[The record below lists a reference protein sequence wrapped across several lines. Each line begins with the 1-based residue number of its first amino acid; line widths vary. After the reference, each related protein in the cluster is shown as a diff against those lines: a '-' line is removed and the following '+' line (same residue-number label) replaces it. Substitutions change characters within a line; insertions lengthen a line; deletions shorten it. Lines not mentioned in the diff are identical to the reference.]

1 MMIMNMTAKSF
12 EVQNM
17 EASELE
23 GYLNDLAEEGRTLY
37 NVYGDGL
44 RFTVIS
50 YAPHDWNAL
59 VTATEARDTQ
69 KWAAEL
75 QAEKESAKHWAA
87 KLAEKSGGHSNE

>member
-1 MMIMNMTAKSF
+1 MIMDMTAKSF
-12 EVQNM
+12 EVQNV
-17 EASELE
+17 EVSELE

-59 VTATEARDTQ
+59 VTE
-69 KWAAEL
+69 KWASEL
-75 QAEKESAKHWAA
+75 QSEKESAKHWAA